1 MIKRILI
8 FTPSPA
14 LVTLISNKEVRVM
27 KVTMLKRLTSAGLA
41 CIMALSFASCGLF
54 GADKK
59 AVTESAENFAAALV
73 KMDARKIG
81 KLTDEKKKSSTLEE
95 LDAFL
100 DKNSYSKDQYD
111 FVEAVMDTV
120 TYEVAADTVKV
131 DGDKASAT
139 VVFTMVDYEDAL
151 KKGDFDDIDEVI
163 DAVKD
168 CEDQTEVEVELEF
181 KKDGDSWLMSNLKKN
196 KDIAELYE
204 CFTYDLGLKAPI
216 FDMVEDVDY
225 YYYTYPGSYYVALDV
240 EFYVADV
247 SEYDGRMTADVYYE
261 GDLIASDITASVYS
275 SWMWVEY
282 DEPDYSNLDDGD
294 YEIVLKCDGDEWIS
308 KTMTVTN
315 YNDGGSSPSSGY
327 YDSSFESIVY
337 YGYGPEEIE
346 LWSFT
351 SEVPSMIDYYMNLNP
366 DFASEYTVKCCVLST
381 SNGYTDLLDNGLEYG
396 GSDGPDIYVVEGAD
410 VMEYSQGNM
419 CNYAM
424 SYEDLGIDIDS
435 EIAAADIAQYT
446 VDIGTNPNGE
456 VVALGYQAT
465 GGAMIYRRSIAQ
477 DVFGTDDPDEI
488 SAIFGGGTGSWDAF
502 WDAADVLKD
511 NGVAVVSGTGDIW
524 QVIYGS
530 TDSWIK
536 DGSLDTS
543 SDRYEFFDMAYDLYD
558 GGYTN
563 NTGSWTEEWY
573 DDMNGTGERPVFAF
587 FGPAW
592 LMNYVMA
599 PNCYDTYGDWAVCT
613 PPVGFMWGGSWVF
626 ASANTDQ
633 ADGVRDLIYWI
644 TLDTSTEGLQ
654 YLWANGWIYDNGTSD
669 TVASGTVMNA
679 IYVESDFLG
688 GQDMMGVYD
697 ECNKIATGDCLSAY
711 DSTINSCF
719 TSAVDSY
726 INPDYYIN
734 NYGDLDAAIDM
745 FENDVY
751 TYTGF

>member
-1 MIKRILI
+1 
-8 FTPSPA
+8 
-14 LVTLISNKEVRVM
+14 M

-41 CIMALSFASCGLF
+41 GIMALSFASCGLF

-59 AVTESAENFAAALV
+59 AVTEAAENFAAALV

-81 KLTDEKKKSSTLEE
+81 KLTDEKKKSDTLAE
-95 LDAFL
+95 LDSFL

-151 KKGDFDDIDEVI
+151 KKGDFDDIDDVI

-225 YYYTYPGSYYVALDV
+225 YCYTYSGSYYIDLDV
-240 EFYVADV
+240 EFYGVDV
-247 SEYDGRMTADVYYE
+247 SEYDGRMTADVYCD
-261 GDLIASDITASVYS
+261 GLLVASDLYVNVYS
-275 SWMWVEY
+275 SWFWTEYTNYDYLDIEAGEY
-282 DEPDYSNLDDGD
+282 D
-294 YEIVLKCDGDEWIS
+294 IVLKCDGDEWL
-308 KTMTVTN
+308 TATEVVTN
-315 YNDGGSSPSSGY
+315 YDSTGYDSGSGT

-351 SEVPSMIDYYMNLNP
+351 NEVPEMVNYYMNLNP

-381 SNGYTDLLDNGLEYG
+381 SNGYTDLLDNGLENG

-410 VMEYSQGNM
+410 VMKYSQGSM

-424 SYEDLGIDIDS
+424 SYEDLGIDVDS

-446 VDIGTNPNGE
+446 VDVGTNPNGA

-465 GGAMIYRRSIAQ
+465 GGAMIYRRSIAI

-488 SAIFGGGTGSWDAF
+488 AEIFGGGSGNWDAF
-502 WDAADVLKD
+502 WDAADTLKD
-511 NGVAVVSGTGDIW
+511 NGVSVVSSTNDIW

-536 DGSLDTS
+536 DGALNTS

-563 NTGSWTEEWY
+563 NSGSWTEQWY
-573 DDMNGTGERPVFAF
+573 ADMNGTGDKPVFAF

-592 LMNYVMA
+592 LINYVMA
-599 PNCYDTYGDWAVCT
+599 LNCYDTYGDWAVCI
-613 PPVGFMWGGSWVF
+613 PPVGFSWGGSWLF
-626 ASANTDQ
+626 ANQNTDQ

-654 YLWANGWIYDNGTSD
+654 YLWANGWLYDNGTSD
-669 TVASGTVMNA
+669 TVASGTVMNS
-679 IYVESDFLG
+679 ISIESDFLD
-688 GQDMMGVYD
+688 GQNMMDVYD
-697 ECNKIATGDCLSAY
+697 ECNKLATGDYLSEY
-711 DSTINSCF
+711 DSVINSEF
-719 TSAVDSY
+719 TTAVDSY
-726 INPDYYIN
+726 ANPYYYID

-745 FENDVY
+745 FEENVEYYID
-751 TYTGF
+751 F

>member
-1 MIKRILI
+1 
-8 FTPSPA
+8 
-14 LVTLISNKEVRVM
+14 M

-41 CIMALSFASCGLF
+41 GIMALSFASCGLF

-59 AVTESAENFAAALV
+59 AVTEAAENFAAALV

-81 KLTDEKKKSSTLEE
+81 KLTDEKKKSDTLAE
-95 LDAFL
+95 LDSFL
-100 DKNSYSKDQYD
+100 DKNSYSKDQYE
-111 FVEAVMDTV
+111 FVESVMDTV

-151 KKGDFDDIDEVI
+151 KKGDFDDIDDVI

-225 YYYTYPGSYYVALDV
+225 YCYTYSGSYYIDLDV
-240 EFYVADV
+240 EFYGVDV
-247 SEYDGRMTADVYYE
+247 SEYDGRMTADVYCD
-261 GDLIASDITASVYS
+261 GLLVASDLYVNVYS
-275 SWMWVEY
+275 SWFWVEY
-282 DEPDYSNLDDGD
+282 TNYDYLDIEAGEYD
-294 YEIVLKCDGDEWIS
+294 IVLKCDGDEWL
-308 KTMTVTN
+308 TATEVVTN
-315 YNDGGSSPSSGY
+315 YDSTGYDSGSGT

-351 SEVPSMIDYYMNLNP
+351 NEVPEMVNYYMNLNP

-381 SNGYTDLLDNGLEYG
+381 SNGYTDLLDNGLENG

-410 VMEYSQGNM
+410 VMKYSQGSM

-424 SYEDLGIDIDS
+424 SYEDLGIDVDS

-446 VDIGTNPNGE
+446 VDVGTNPNGA

-465 GGAMIYRRSIAQ
+465 GGAMIYRRSIAI

-488 SAIFGGGTGSWDAF
+488 AEIFGGGSGNWDAF
-502 WDAADVLKD
+502 WDAADTLKD
-511 NGVAVVSGTGDIW
+511 NGVSVVSSTNDIW

-536 DGSLDTS
+536 DGALNTS

-563 NTGSWTEEWY
+563 NSGAWTEQWY
-573 DDMNGTGERPVFAF
+573 ADMNGTGDKPVFAF

-592 LMNYVMA
+592 LINYVMA
-599 PNCYDTYGDWAVCT
+599 LNCYDTYGDWAVCI
-613 PPVGFMWGGSWVF
+613 PPVGFSWGGSWLF
-626 ASANTDQ
+626 ANQNTDQ

-654 YLWANGWIYDNGTSD
+654 YLWANGWLYDNGTSD
-669 TVASGTVMNA
+669 TVASGTVMNS
-679 IYVESDFLG
+679 ISIESDFLD
-688 GQDMMGVYD
+688 GQNMMDVYD
-697 ECNKIATGDCLSAY
+697 ECNKLATGDYLSEY
-711 DSTINSCF
+711 DSVINSEF
-719 TSAVDSY
+719 TTAVDSY
-726 INPDYYIN
+726 ANPYYYID

-745 FENDVY
+745 FEENVELY
-751 TYTGF
+751 VGF

>member
-1 MIKRILI
+1 
-8 FTPSPA
+8 
-14 LVTLISNKEVRVM
+14 M

-41 CIMALSFASCGLF
+41 GIMALSFASCGLF

-59 AVTESAENFAAALV
+59 AVTEAAENFAAALV

-81 KLTDEKKKSSTLEE
+81 KLTDEKKKSDTLAE
-95 LDAFL
+95 LDSFL

-151 KKGDFDDIDEVI
+151 KKGDFDDIDDVI

-225 YYYTYPGSYYVALDV
+225 YCYTYSGSYYIDLDV
-240 EFYVADV
+240 EFYGVDV
-247 SEYDGRMTADVYYE
+247 SEYDGRMTADVYCD
-261 GDLIASDITASVYS
+261 GLLVASDLYVNVYS
-275 SWMWVEY
+275 SWFWVEY
-282 DEPDYSNLDDGD
+282 TNYDYLDIEAGEYD
-294 YEIVLKCDGDEWIS
+294 IVLKCDGDEWL
-308 KTMTVTN
+308 TATEVVTN
-315 YNDGGSSPSSGY
+315 YDSTGYDSGSGT

-351 SEVPSMIDYYMNLNP
+351 NEVPEMVNYYMNLNP

-381 SNGYTDLLDNGLEYG
+381 SNGYTDLLDNGLENG

-410 VMEYSQGNM
+410 VMKYSQGSM

-424 SYEDLGIDIDS
+424 SYEDLGIDVDS

-446 VDIGTNPNGE
+446 VDVGTNPNGA

-465 GGAMIYRRSIAQ
+465 GGAMIYRRSIAI

-488 SAIFGGGTGSWDAF
+488 AEIFGGGSGNWDAF
-502 WDAADVLKD
+502 WDAADTLKD
-511 NGVAVVSGTGDIW
+511 NGVSVVSSTNDIW

-536 DGSLDTS
+536 DGALNTS

-563 NTGSWTEEWY
+563 NSGSWTEQWY
-573 DDMNGTGERPVFAF
+573 ADMNGTGDKPVFAF

-592 LMNYVMA
+592 LINYVMA
-599 PNCYDTYGDWAVCT
+599 LNCYDTYGDWAVCI
-613 PPVGFMWGGSWVF
+613 PPVGFSWGGSWLF
-626 ASANTDQ
+626 ANQNTDQ

-745 FENDVY
+745 FEDDVY

>member
-1 MIKRILI
+1 
-8 FTPSPA
+8 
-14 LVTLISNKEVRVM
+14 M

-41 CIMALSFASCGLF
+41 GIMALSFASCGLF

-59 AVTESAENFAAALV
+59 AVTEAAENFAAALV

-81 KLTDEKKKSSTLEE
+81 KLTDEKKKSDTLAE
-95 LDAFL
+95 LDSFL
-100 DKNSYSKDQYD
+100 DKNSYSKDQYE
-111 FVEAVMDTV
+111 FVESVMDTV

-151 KKGDFDDIDEVI
+151 KKGDFDDIDDVI

-225 YYYTYPGSYYVALDV
+225 YCYTYSGSYYIDLDV
-240 EFYVADV
+240 EFYGVDV
-247 SEYDGRMTADVYYE
+247 SEYDGRMTADVYCD
-261 GDLIASDITASVYS
+261 GLLVASDLYVNVYS
-275 SWMWVEY
+275 SWFWVEY
-282 DEPDYSNLDDGD
+282 TNYDYLDIEAGEYD
-294 YEIVLKCDGDEWIS
+294 IVLKCDGDEWL
-308 KTMTVTN
+308 TATEVVTN
-315 YNDGGSSPSSGY
+315 YDSTGYDSGSGT

-351 SEVPSMIDYYMNLNP
+351 NEVPEMVNYYMNLNP

-381 SNGYTDLLDNGLEYG
+381 SNGYTDLLDNGLENG

-410 VMEYSQGNM
+410 VMKYSQGSM

-424 SYEDLGIDIDS
+424 SYEDLGIDVDS

-446 VDIGTNPNGE
+446 VDVGTNPNGA

-488 SAIFGGGTGSWDAF
+488 AEIFGGGSGNWDAF
-502 WDAADVLKD
+502 WDAADTLKD
-511 NGVAVVSGTGDIW
+511 NGVSVVSSTNDIW

-536 DGSLDTS
+536 DGALNTS

-563 NTGSWTEEWY
+563 NSGAWTEQWY
-573 DDMNGTGERPVFAF
+573 ADMNGTGDKPVFAF

-592 LMNYVMA
+592 LINYVMA
-599 PNCYDTYGDWAVCT
+599 LNCYDTYGDWAVCI
-613 PPVGFMWGGSWVF
+613 PPVGFSWGGSWLF
-626 ASANTDQ
+626 ANQNTDQ

-654 YLWANGWIYDNGTSD
+654 YLWANGWLYDNGTSD
-669 TVASGTVMNA
+669 TVASGTVMNS
-679 IYVESDFLG
+679 ISIESDFLD
-688 GQDMMGVYD
+688 GQNMMDVYD
-697 ECNKIATGDCLSAY
+697 ECNKLATGDYLSEY
-711 DSTINSCF
+711 DSVINSEF
-719 TSAVDSY
+719 TTAVDSY
-726 INPDYYIN
+726 ANPYYYID

-745 FENDVY
+745 FEENVEY
-751 TYTGF
+751 YVGF

>member
-1 MIKRILI
+1 MI

-59 AVTESAENFAAALV
+59 AVTEAAENFAAALV

-120 TYEVAADTVKV
+120 TYEVAADTVNV

-151 KKGDFDDIDEVI
+151 KKGDFDDIDDVI

-240 EFYVADV
+240 EFYVEDV

-282 DEPDYSNLDDGD
+282 DEPDYYNLDDGD

-315 YNDGGSSPSSGY
+315 YNDGGSNPSSGY

-573 DDMNGTGERPVFAF
+573 DDMNGTGDRPVFAF

-626 ASANTDQ
+626 ASANSDQ

-745 FENDVY
+745 FEGDVY

>member
-1 MIKRILI
+1 
-8 FTPSPA
+8 
-14 LVTLISNKEVRVM
+14 M

-41 CIMALSFASCGLF
+41 GIMALSFASCGLF

-59 AVTESAENFAAALV
+59 AVTEAAENFAAALV

-81 KLTDEKKKSSTLEE
+81 KLTDEKKKSDTLAE
-95 LDAFL
+95 LDSFL
-100 DKNSYSKDQYD
+100 DKNRYSKDQYD

-151 KKGDFDDIDEVI
+151 KKGDFDDIDDVI

-225 YYYTYPGSYYVALDV
+225 YCYTYSGSYYIDLDV
-240 EFYVADV
+240 EFYGVDV
-247 SEYDGRMTADVYYE
+247 SEYDGRMTADVYCD
-261 GDLIASDITASVYS
+261 GLLVASDLYVNVYS
-275 SWMWVEY
+275 SWFWVEY
-282 DEPDYSNLDDGD
+282 TNYDYLDIEAGEYD
-294 YEIVLKCDGDEWIS
+294 IVLKCDGDEWL
-308 KTMTVTN
+308 TATEVVTN
-315 YNDGGSSPSSGY
+315 YDSTGYDSGSGT

-351 SEVPSMIDYYMNLNP
+351 NEVPEMVNYYMNLNP

-381 SNGYTDLLDNGLEYG
+381 SNGYTDLLDNGLENG

-410 VMEYSQGNM
+410 VMKYSQGSM

-424 SYEDLGIDIDS
+424 SYEDLGIDVDS

-446 VDIGTNPNGE
+446 VDVGTNPNGA

-465 GGAMIYRRSIAQ
+465 GGAMIYRRSIAI

-488 SAIFGGGTGSWDAF
+488 AEIFGGGSGNWDAF
-502 WDAADVLKD
+502 WDAADTLKD
-511 NGVAVVSGTGDIW
+511 NGVSVVSSTNDIW

-536 DGSLDTS
+536 DGALNTS

-563 NTGSWTEEWY
+563 NSGSWTEQWY
-573 DDMNGTGERPVFAF
+573 ADMNGTGDKPVFAF

-592 LMNYVMA
+592 LINYVMA
-599 PNCYDTYGDWAVCT
+599 LSCYDTYGDWAVCI
-613 PPVGFMWGGSWVF
+613 PPVGFSWGGSWLF
-626 ASANTDQ
+626 ANQNTDQ

-654 YLWANGWIYDNGTSD
+654 YLWANGWLYDNGTSD
-669 TVASGTVMNA
+669 TVASGTVMNS
-679 IYVESDFLG
+679 ISIESDFLD
-688 GQDMMGVYD
+688 GQNMMDVYD
-697 ECNKIATGDCLSAY
+697 ECNKLATGDYLSEY
-711 DSTINSCF
+711 DSVINSEF
-719 TSAVDSY
+719 TTAVDSY
-726 INPDYYIN
+726 ANPYYYID

-745 FENDVY
+745 FEENVEYYID
-751 TYTGF
+751 F

>member
-1 MIKRILI
+1 
-8 FTPSPA
+8 
-14 LVTLISNKEVRVM
+14 M

-41 CIMALSFASCGLF
+41 GIMALSFASCGLF

-59 AVTESAENFAAALV
+59 AVTEAAENFAAALV

-81 KLTDEKKKSSTLEE
+81 KLTDEKKKSDTLAE
-95 LDAFL
+95 LDSFL

-151 KKGDFDDIDEVI
+151 KKGDFDDIDDVI

-225 YYYTYPGSYYVALDV
+225 YCYTYSGSYYIDLDV
-240 EFYVADV
+240 EFYGVDV
-247 SEYDGRMTADVYYE
+247 SEYDGRMTADVYCD
-261 GDLIASDITASVYS
+261 GLLVASDLYVNVYS
-275 SWMWVEY
+275 SWFWVEY
-282 DEPDYSNLDDGD
+282 TNYDYLDIEAGEYD
-294 YEIVLKCDGDEWIS
+294 IVLKCDGDEWL
-308 KTMTVTN
+308 TATEVVTN
-315 YNDGGSSPSSGY
+315 YDSTGYDSGSGT

-351 SEVPSMIDYYMNLNP
+351 NEVPEMVNYYMNLNP

-381 SNGYTDLLDNGLEYG
+381 SNGYTDLLDNGLENG

-410 VMEYSQGNM
+410 VMKYSQGSM

-424 SYEDLGIDIDS
+424 SYEDLGIDVDS

-446 VDIGTNPNGE
+446 VDVGTNPNGA

-465 GGAMIYRRSIAQ
+465 GGAMIYRRSIAI

-488 SAIFGGGTGSWDAF
+488 AEIFGGGSGNWDAF
-502 WDAADVLKD
+502 WDAADTLKD
-511 NGVAVVSGTGDIW
+511 NGVSVVSSTNDIW

-536 DGSLDTS
+536 DGALNTS

-563 NTGSWTEEWY
+563 NSGSWTEQWY
-573 DDMNGTGERPVFAF
+573 ADMNGTGDKPVFAF

-592 LMNYVMA
+592 LINYVMA
-599 PNCYDTYGDWAVCT
+599 LNCYDTYGDWAVCI
-613 PPVGFMWGGSWVF
+613 PPVGFSWGGSWLF
-626 ASANTDQ
+626 ANQNTDQ

-654 YLWANGWIYDNGTSD
+654 YLWANGWLYDNGTSD
-669 TVASGTVMNA
+669 TVASGTVMNS
-679 IYVESDFLG
+679 ISIESDFLD
-688 GQDMMGVYD
+688 GQNMMDVYD
-697 ECNKIATGDCLSAY
+697 ECNKLATGDYLSEY
-711 DSTINSCF
+711 DSVINSEF
-719 TSAVDSY
+719 TTAVDSY
-726 INPDYYIN
+726 ANPYYYID

-745 FENDVY
+745 FEENVEYYID
-751 TYTGF
+751 F

>member
-1 MIKRILI
+1 
-8 FTPSPA
+8 
-14 LVTLISNKEVRVM
+14 M

-41 CIMALSFASCGLF
+41 GIMALSFASCGLF

-59 AVTESAENFAAALV
+59 AVTEAAENFAAALV

-81 KLTDEKKKSSTLEE
+81 KLTDEKKKSDTLAE
-95 LDAFL
+95 LDSFL

-151 KKGDFDDIDEVI
+151 KKGDFDDIDDVI

-225 YYYTYPGSYYVALDV
+225 YCYTYSGSYYIDLDV
-240 EFYVADV
+240 EFYGVDV
-247 SEYDGRMTADVYYE
+247 SEYDGRMTADVYCD
-261 GDLIASDITASVYS
+261 GLLVASDLYVNVYS
-275 SWMWVEY
+275 SWFWVEY
-282 DEPDYSNLDDGD
+282 TNYDYLDIEAGEYD
-294 YEIVLKCDGDEWIS
+294 IVLKCDGDEWL
-308 KTMTVTN
+308 TATEVVTN
-315 YNDGGSSPSSGY
+315 YDSTGYDSGSGT

-351 SEVPSMIDYYMNLNP
+351 NEVPEMVNYYMNLNP

-381 SNGYTDLLDNGLEYG
+381 SNGYTDLLDNGLENG

-410 VMEYSQGNM
+410 VMKYSQGSM

-424 SYEDLGIDIDS
+424 SYEDLGIDVDS

-446 VDIGTNPNGE
+446 VDVGTNPNGA

-465 GGAMIYRRSIAQ
+465 GGAI
-477 DVFGTDDPDEI
+477 
-488 SAIFGGGTGSWDAF
+488 
-502 WDAADVLKD
+502 
-511 NGVAVVSGTGDIW
+511 DIW

-536 DGSLDTS
+536 DGALNTS

-563 NTGSWTEEWY
+563 NSGSWTEQWY
-573 DDMNGTGERPVFAF
+573 ADMNGTGDKPVFAF

-592 LMNYVMA
+592 LINYVMA
-599 PNCYDTYGDWAVCT
+599 LNCYDTYGDWAVCI
-613 PPVGFMWGGSWVF
+613 PPVGFSWGGSWLF
-626 ASANTDQ
+626 ANQNTDQ

-654 YLWANGWIYDNGTSD
+654 YLWANGWLYDNGTSD
-669 TVASGTVMNA
+669 TVASGTVMNS
-679 IYVESDFLG
+679 ISIESDFLD
-688 GQDMMGVYD
+688 GQNMMDVYD
-697 ECNKIATGDCLSAY
+697 ECNKLATGDYLSEY
-711 DSTINSCF
+711 DSVINSEF
-719 TSAVDSY
+719 TTAVDSY
-726 INPDYYIN
+726 ANPYYYID

-745 FENDVY
+745 FEENVEYYID
-751 TYTGF
+751 F

>member
-1 MIKRILI
+1 
-8 FTPSPA
+8 
-14 LVTLISNKEVRVM
+14 M

-41 CIMALSFASCGLF
+41 GIMALSFASCGLF

-59 AVTESAENFAAALV
+59 AVTEAAENFAAALV

-81 KLTDEKKKSSTLEE
+81 KLTDEKKKSDTLAE
-95 LDAFL
+95 LDSFL
-100 DKNSYSKDQYD
+100 DKNSYSKDQYE
-111 FVEAVMDTV
+111 FVESVMDTV

-151 KKGDFDDIDEVI
+151 KKGDFDDIDDVI

-225 YYYTYPGSYYVALDV
+225 YCYTYSGSYYIDLDV
-240 EFYVADV
+240 EFYGVDV
-247 SEYDGRMTADVYYE
+247 SEYDGRMTADVYCD
-261 GDLIASDITASVYS
+261 GLLVASDLYVNVYS
-275 SWMWVEY
+275 SWFWVEY
-282 DEPDYSNLDDGD
+282 TNYDYLDIEAGEYD
-294 YEIVLKCDGDEWIS
+294 IVLKCDGDEWL
-308 KTMTVTN
+308 TATEVVTN
-315 YNDGGSSPSSGY
+315 YDSTGYDSGSGT

-351 SEVPSMIDYYMNLNP
+351 NEVPEMVNYYMNLNP

-381 SNGYTDLLDNGLEYG
+381 SNGYTDLLDNGLENG

-410 VMEYSQGNM
+410 VMKYSQGSM

-424 SYEDLGIDIDS
+424 SYEDLGIDVDS

-446 VDIGTNPNGE
+446 VDVGTNPNGA

-465 GGAMIYRRSIAQ
+465 GGAMIYRRSIAI

-488 SAIFGGGTGSWDAF
+488 AEIFGGGSGNWDAF
-502 WDAADVLKD
+502 WDAADTLKD
-511 NGVAVVSGTGDIW
+511 NGVSVVSSTNDIW

-536 DGSLDTS
+536 DGALNTS

-563 NTGSWTEEWY
+563 NSGSWTEQWY
-573 DDMNGTGERPVFAF
+573 ADMNGTGDKPVFAF

-592 LMNYVMA
+592 LINYVMA
-599 PNCYDTYGDWAVCT
+599 LNCYDTYGDWAVCI
-613 PPVGFMWGGSWVF
+613 PPVGFSWGGSWLF
-626 ASANTDQ
+626 ANQNTDQ

-654 YLWANGWIYDNGTSD
+654 YLWANGWLYDNGTSD
-669 TVASGTVMNA
+669 TVASGTVMNS
-679 IYVESDFLG
+679 ISIESDFLD
-688 GQDMMGVYD
+688 GQNMMDVYD
-697 ECNKIATGDCLSAY
+697 ECNKLATGDYLSEY
-711 DSTINSCF
+711 DSVINSEF
-719 TSAVDSY
+719 TTAVDSY
-726 INPDYYIN
+726 ANPYYYID

-745 FENDVY
+745 FEENVEYYID
-751 TYTGF
+751 F

>member
-1 MIKRILI
+1 
-8 FTPSPA
+8 
-14 LVTLISNKEVRVM
+14 M

-41 CIMALSFASCGLF
+41 GIMALSFASCGLF

-59 AVTESAENFAAALV
+59 AVTEAAENFAAALV

-81 KLTDEKKKSSTLEE
+81 KLTDEKKKSDTLAE
-95 LDAFL
+95 LDSFL

-151 KKGDFDDIDEVI
+151 KKGDFDDIDDVI

-225 YYYTYPGSYYVALDV
+225 YCYTYSGSYYIDLDV
-240 EFYVADV
+240 EFYGVDV
-247 SEYDGRMTADVYYE
+247 SEYDGRMTADVYCD
-261 GDLIASDITASVYS
+261 GLLVASDLYVNVYS
-275 SWMWVEY
+275 SWFWVEY
-282 DEPDYSNLDDGD
+282 TNYDYLDIEAGEYD
-294 YEIVLKCDGDEWIS
+294 IVLKCDGDEWL
-308 KTMTVTN
+308 TATEVVTN
-315 YNDGGSSPSSGY
+315 YDSTGYDSGSGT

-351 SEVPSMIDYYMNLNP
+351 NEVPEMVNYYMNLNP

-381 SNGYTDLLDNGLEYG
+381 SNGYTDLLDNGLENG
-396 GSDGPDIYVVEGAD
+396 GSDGPDIYVFEGAD
-410 VMEYSQGNM
+410 VMKYSQGSM

-424 SYEDLGIDIDS
+424 SYEDLGIDVDS

-446 VDIGTNPNGE
+446 VDVGTNPNGA

-465 GGAMIYRRSIAQ
+465 GGAMIYRRSIAI

-488 SAIFGGGTGSWDAF
+488 AEIFGGGSGNWDAF
-502 WDAADVLKD
+502 WDAADTLKD
-511 NGVAVVSGTGDIW
+511 NGVSVVSSTNDIW

-536 DGSLDTS
+536 DGALNTS

-563 NTGSWTEEWY
+563 NSGSWTEQWY
-573 DDMNGTGERPVFAF
+573 ADMNGTGDKPVFAF

-592 LMNYVMA
+592 LINYVMA
-599 PNCYDTYGDWAVCT
+599 LNCYDTYGDWAVCI
-613 PPVGFMWGGSWVF
+613 PPVGFSWGGSWLF
-626 ASANTDQ
+626 ANQNTDQ

-654 YLWANGWIYDNGTSD
+654 YLWANGWLYDNGTSD
-669 TVASGTVMNA
+669 TVASGTVMNS
-679 IYVESDFLG
+679 ISIESDFLD
-688 GQDMMGVYD
+688 GQNMMDVYD
-697 ECNKIATGDCLSAY
+697 ECNKLATGDYLSEY
-711 DSTINSCF
+711 DSVINSEF
-719 TSAVDSY
+719 TTAVDSY
-726 INPDYYIN
+726 ANPYYYID

-745 FENDVY
+745 FEENVEYYID
-751 TYTGF
+751 F

>member
-1 MIKRILI
+1 
-8 FTPSPA
+8 
-14 LVTLISNKEVRVM
+14 M

-41 CIMALSFASCGLF
+41 GIMALSFASCGLF

-59 AVTESAENFAAALV
+59 AVTEAAENFAAALV

-81 KLTDEKKKSSTLEE
+81 KLTDEKKKSDTLAE
-95 LDAFL
+95 LDSFL
-100 DKNSYSKDQYD
+100 DKNSYSKDQYE
-111 FVEAVMDTV
+111 FVESVMDTV

-151 KKGDFDDIDEVI
+151 KKGDFDDIDDVI

-225 YYYTYPGSYYVALDV
+225 YCYTYSGSYYIDLDV
-240 EFYVADV
+240 EFYGVDV
-247 SEYDGRMTADVYYE
+247 SEYDGRMTADVYCD
-261 GDLIASDITASVYS
+261 GLLVASDLYVNVYS
-275 SWMWVEY
+275 SWFWTEYTNYDYLDIEAGEY
-282 DEPDYSNLDDGD
+282 D
-294 YEIVLKCDGDEWIS
+294 IVLKCDGDEWL
-308 KTMTVTN
+308 TATEVVTN
-315 YNDGGSSPSSGY
+315 YDSTGYDSGSGT

-351 SEVPSMIDYYMNLNP
+351 NEVPEMVNYYMNLNP

-381 SNGYTDLLDNGLEYG
+381 SNGYTDLLDNGLENG

-410 VMEYSQGNM
+410 VMAYSQGSM

-424 SYEDLGIDIDS
+424 SYEDLGIDVDS

-446 VDIGTNPNGE
+446 VDVGTNPNGE

-488 SAIFGGGTGSWDAF
+488 AEIFGGGSGNWDAF
-502 WDAADVLKD
+502 WDAADTLKD
-511 NGVAVVSGTGDIW
+511 NGVSVVSSTNDIW

-536 DGSLDTS
+536 DGALNTS

-563 NTGSWTEEWY
+563 NSGSWTEQWY
-573 DDMNGTGERPVFAF
+573 ADMNGTGDKPVFAF

-592 LMNYVMA
+592 LINYVMA
-599 PNCYDTYGDWAVCT
+599 LNCYDTYGDWAVCI
-613 PPVGFMWGGSWVF
+613 PPVGFSWGGSWLF
-626 ASANTDQ
+626 ANQNTDQ

-654 YLWANGWIYDNGTSD
+654 YLWANGWLYDNGTSD
-669 TVASGTVMNA
+669 TVASGTVMNS
-679 IYVESDFLG
+679 ISIESDFLD

-697 ECNKIATGDCLSAY
+697 ECNKLATGDCLSEY
-711 DSTINSCF
+711 DSVINSEF
-719 TSAVDSY
+719 TTAVDSY
-726 INPDYYIN
+726 ANPYYYID

-745 FENDVY
+745 FEENVEYYID
-751 TYTGF
+751 F

>member
-1 MIKRILI
+1 MAGRTGDYLPDLGKW
-8 FTPSPA
+8 
-14 LVTLISNKEVRVM
+14 SNVIYMPCTKE
-27 KVTMLKRLTSAGLA
+27 T
-41 CIMALSFASCGLF
+41 
-54 GADKK
+54 
-59 AVTESAENFAAALV
+59 NFAPELPKETPDIIYLCFPNNPTGAT
-73 KMDARKIG
+73 I
-81 KLTDEKKKSSTLEE
+81 TKSE
-95 LDAFL
+95 L
-100 DKNSYSKDQYD
+100 QRW
-111 FVEAVMDTV
+111 
-120 TYEVAADTVKV
+120 
-131 DGDKASAT
+131 
-139 VVFTMVDYEDAL
+139 VDYANKVGAVIIYDAAYEAYISEDDVAHT
-151 KKGDFDDIDEVI
+151 I
-163 DAVKD
+163 
-168 CEDQTEVEVELEF
+168 
-181 KKDGDSWLMSNLKKN
+181 
-196 KDIAELYE
+196 YE
-204 CFTYDLGLKAPI
+204 CEGARTCAIELRSFSKNAGFTGTRLGFTVIPK
-216 FDMVEDVDY
+216 D
-225 YYYTYPGSYYVALDV
+225 
-240 EFYVADV
+240 
-247 SEYDGRMTADVYYE
+247 
-261 GDLIASDITASVYS
+261 
-275 SWMWVEY
+275 
-282 DEPDYSNLDDGD
+282 
-294 YEIVLKCDGDEWIS
+294 LKCGDVMLHSLWARRHGTKFNGAPYIIQRAGAAIY
-308 KTMTVTN
+308 T
-315 YNDGGSSPSSGY
+315 
-327 YDSSFESIVY
+327 
-337 YGYGPEEIE
+337 EEGQKQ
-346 LWSFT
+346 T
-351 SEVPSMIDYYMNLNP
+351 KSMIDYYMNLNP

-654 YLWANGWIYDNGTSD
+654 YL
-669 TVASGTVMNA
+669 
-679 IYVESDFLG
+679 
-688 GQDMMGVYD
+688 
-697 ECNKIATGDCLSAY
+697 
-711 DSTINSCF
+711 
-719 TSAVDSY
+719 
-726 INPDYYIN
+726 
-734 NYGDLDAAIDM
+734 
-745 FENDVY
+745 
-751 TYTGF
+751 

>member
-1 MIKRILI
+1 
-8 FTPSPA
+8 
-14 LVTLISNKEVRVM
+14 M

-41 CIMALSFASCGLF
+41 GIMALSFASCGLF

-59 AVTESAENFAAALV
+59 AVTEAAENFAAALV

-81 KLTDEKKKSSTLEE
+81 KLTDEKKKSDTLAE
-95 LDAFL
+95 LDSFL
-100 DKNSYSKDQYD
+100 DKNSYSKDQYE
-111 FVEAVMDTV
+111 FVESVMDTV

-151 KKGDFDDIDEVI
+151 KKGDFDDIDDVI

-225 YYYTYPGSYYVALDV
+225 YCYTYSGSYYIDLDV
-240 EFYVADV
+240 EFYGVDV
-247 SEYDGRMTADVYYE
+247 SEYDGRMTADVYCD
-261 GDLIASDITASVYS
+261 GLLVASDLYVNVYS
-275 SWMWVEY
+275 SWFWVEY
-282 DEPDYSNLDDGD
+282 TNYDYLDIEAGEYD
-294 YEIVLKCDGDEWIS
+294 IVLKCDGDEWL
-308 KTMTVTN
+308 TATEVVTN
-315 YNDGGSSPSSGY
+315 YDSTGYDSGSGT

-351 SEVPSMIDYYMNLNP
+351 NEVPEMVNYYMNLNP

-381 SNGYTDLLDNGLEYG
+381 SNGYTDLLDNGLVNG

-410 VMEYSQGNM
+410 VMKYSQGSM

-424 SYEDLGIDIDS
+424 SYEDLGIDVDS

-446 VDIGTNPNGE
+446 VDVGTNPNGA

-465 GGAMIYRRSIAQ
+465 GGAMIYRRSIAI

-488 SAIFGGGTGSWDAF
+488 AEIFGGGSGNWDAF
-502 WDAADVLKD
+502 WDAADTLKD
-511 NGVAVVSGTGDIW
+511 NGVSVVSSTNDIW

-536 DGSLDTS
+536 DGALNTS

-563 NTGSWTEEWY
+563 NSGSWTEQWY
-573 DDMNGTGERPVFAF
+573 ADMNGTGDKPVFAF

-592 LMNYVMA
+592 LINYVMA
-599 PNCYDTYGDWAVCT
+599 LNCYDTYGDWAVCI
-613 PPVGFMWGGSWVF
+613 PPVGFSWGGSWLF
-626 ASANTDQ
+626 ANQNTDQ

-654 YLWANGWIYDNGTSD
+654 YLWANGWLYDNGTSD
-669 TVASGTVMNA
+669 TVASGTVMNS
-679 IYVESDFLG
+679 ISIESDFLD
-688 GQDMMGVYD
+688 GQNMMDVYD
-697 ECNKIATGDCLSAY
+697 ECNKLATGDYLSEY
-711 DSTINSCF
+711 DSVINSEF
-719 TSAVDSY
+719 TTAVDSY
-726 INPDYYIN
+726 ANPYYYID

-745 FENDVY
+745 FEENVEY
-751 TYTGF
+751 YVGF

>member
-1 MIKRILI
+1 
-8 FTPSPA
+8 
-14 LVTLISNKEVRVM
+14 M

-41 CIMALSFASCGLF
+41 GIMALSFASCGLF

-59 AVTESAENFAAALV
+59 AVTEAAENFAAALV

-81 KLTDEKKKSSTLEE
+81 KLTDEKKKSDTLAE
-95 LDAFL
+95 LDSFL
-100 DKNSYSKDQYD
+100 DKNSYSKDQYE
-111 FVEAVMDTV
+111 FVESVMDTV

-151 KKGDFDDIDEVI
+151 KKGDFDDIDDVI

-225 YYYTYPGSYYVALDV
+225 YCYTYSGSYYIDLDV
-240 EFYVADV
+240 EFYGVDV
-247 SEYDGRMTADVYYE
+247 SEYDGRMTADVYCD
-261 GDLIASDITASVYS
+261 GLLVASDLYVNVYS
-275 SWMWVEY
+275 SWFWVEY
-282 DEPDYSNLDDGD
+282 TNYDYLDIEAGEYD
-294 YEIVLKCDGDEWIS
+294 IVLKCDGDEWL
-308 KTMTVTN
+308 TATEVVTN
-315 YNDGGSSPSSGY
+315 YDSTGYDSGSGT

-351 SEVPSMIDYYMNLNP
+351 NEVPEMVNYYMNLNP

-381 SNGYTDLLDNGLEYG
+381 SNGYTDLLDNGLENG

-410 VMEYSQGNM
+410 VMKYSQGSM

-424 SYEDLGIDIDS
+424 SYEDLGIDVDS

-446 VDIGTNPNGE
+446 VDVGTNPNGA

-465 GGAMIYRRSIAQ
+465 GGAMIYRRSIAI

-488 SAIFGGGTGSWDAF
+488 AEIFGGGSGNWDAF
-502 WDAADVLKD
+502 WDAADTLKD
-511 NGVAVVSGTGDIW
+511 NGVSVVSSTNDIW

-536 DGSLDTS
+536 DGALNTS

-563 NTGSWTEEWY
+563 NSGSWTEQWY
-573 DDMNGTGERPVFAF
+573 ADMNGTGDKPVFAF

-592 LMNYVMA
+592 LINYVMA
-599 PNCYDTYGDWAVCT
+599 LNCYDTYGDWAVCI
-613 PPVGFMWGGSWVF
+613 PPVGFSWGGSWLF
-626 ASANTDQ
+626 ANQNTDQ

-654 YLWANGWIYDNGTSD
+654 YLWANGWLYDNGTSD
-669 TVASGTVMNA
+669 TVASGTVMNS
-679 IYVESDFLG
+679 ISIESDFLD
-688 GQDMMGVYD
+688 GQNMMDVYD
-697 ECNKIATGDCLSAY
+697 ECNKLATGDYLSEY
-711 DSTINSCF
+711 DSVINSEF
-719 TSAVDSY
+719 TTAVDSY
-726 INPDYYIN
+726 ANPYYYID

-745 FENDVY
+745 FEENVEY
-751 TYTGF
+751 YVGF

>member
-1 MIKRILI
+1 
-8 FTPSPA
+8 
-14 LVTLISNKEVRVM
+14 M
-27 KVTMLKRLTSAGLA
+27 KVTLLKRITSAGLA
-41 CIMALSFASCGLF
+41 GIMALSFASCGLF

-59 AVTESAENFAAALV
+59 AVTEAAENFAAALV

-81 KLTDEKKKSSTLEE
+81 KLTDEKKKSDTLAE
-95 LDAFL
+95 LDSFL
-100 DKNSYSKDQYD
+100 DKNSYSKDQYE
-111 FVEAVMDTV
+111 FVESVMDTV

-151 KKGDFDDIDEVI
+151 KKGDFDDIDDVI
-163 DAVKD
+163 DVVKD

-225 YYYTYPGSYYVALDV
+225 YCYTYSGSYYIDLDV
-240 EFYVADV
+240 EFYGVDV
-247 SEYDGRMTADVYYE
+247 SEYDGRMTADVYCD
-261 GDLIASDITASVYS
+261 GLLVASDLYVNVYS
-275 SWMWVEY
+275 SWFWVEY
-282 DEPDYSNLDDGD
+282 TNYDYLDIEAGEYD
-294 YEIVLKCDGDEWIS
+294 IVLKCDGDEWL
-308 KTMTVTN
+308 TATEVVTN
-315 YNDGGSSPSSGY
+315 YDSTGYDSGSGT

-351 SEVPSMIDYYMNLNP
+351 NEVPEMVNYYMNLNP

-381 SNGYTDLLDNGLEYG
+381 SNGYTDLLDNGLENG

-410 VMEYSQGNM
+410 VMKYSQGSM

-424 SYEDLGIDIDS
+424 SYEDLGIDVDS

-446 VDIGTNPNGE
+446 VDVGTNPNGA

-465 GGAMIYRRSIAQ
+465 GGAMIYRRSIAI

-488 SAIFGGGTGSWDAF
+488 AEIFGGGSGNWDAF
-502 WDAADVLKD
+502 WDAADTLKD
-511 NGVAVVSGTGDIW
+511 NGVSVVSSTNDIW

-536 DGSLDTS
+536 DGALNTS

-563 NTGSWTEEWY
+563 NSGSWTEQWY
-573 DDMNGTGERPVFAF
+573 ADMNGTGDKPVFAF

-592 LMNYVMA
+592 LINYVMA
-599 PNCYDTYGDWAVCT
+599 LNCYDTYGDWAVCI
-613 PPVGFMWGGSWVF
+613 PPVGFSWGGSWLF
-626 ASANTDQ
+626 ANQNTDQ

-654 YLWANGWIYDNGTSD
+654 YLWANGWLYDNGTSD
-669 TVASGTVMNA
+669 TVASGTVMNS
-679 IYVESDFLG
+679 ISIESDFLD
-688 GQDMMGVYD
+688 GQNMMDVYD
-697 ECNKIATGDCLSAY
+697 ECNKLATGDYLSEY
-711 DSTINSCF
+711 DSVINSEF
-719 TSAVDSY
+719 TTAVDSY
-726 INPDYYIN
+726 ANPYYYID

-745 FENDVY
+745 FEENVEY
-751 TYTGF
+751 YVGF

>member
-1 MIKRILI
+1 
-8 FTPSPA
+8 
-14 LVTLISNKEVRVM
+14 M

-41 CIMALSFASCGLF
+41 GIMALSFASCGLF

-59 AVTESAENFAAALV
+59 AVTEAAENFAAALV

-81 KLTDEKKKSSTLEE
+81 KLTDEKKKSDTLAE
-95 LDAFL
+95 LDSFL
-100 DKNSYSKDQYD
+100 DKNSYSKDQYE
-111 FVEAVMDTV
+111 FVESVMDTV

-151 KKGDFDDIDEVI
+151 KKGDFDDIDDVI

-225 YYYTYPGSYYVALDV
+225 YCYTYSGSYYIDLDV
-240 EFYVADV
+240 EFYGVDV
-247 SEYDGRMTADVYYE
+247 SEYDGRMTADVYCD
-261 GDLIASDITASVYS
+261 GLLVASDLYVNVYS
-275 SWMWVEY
+275 SWFWVEY
-282 DEPDYSNLDDGD
+282 TNYDYLDIEAGEYD
-294 YEIVLKCDGDEWIS
+294 IVLKCDGDEWL
-308 KTMTVTN
+308 TATEVVTN
-315 YNDGGSSPSSGY
+315 YDSTGYDSGSGT
-327 YDSSFESIVY
+327 YDSSFEGIVY

-351 SEVPSMIDYYMNLNP
+351 NEVPEMVNYYMNLNP

-381 SNGYTDLLDNGLEYG
+381 SNGYTDLLDNGLENG

-410 VMEYSQGNM
+410 VMKYSQGSM

-424 SYEDLGIDIDS
+424 SYEDLGIDVDS

-446 VDIGTNPNGE
+446 VDVGTNPNGA

-488 SAIFGGGTGSWDAF
+488 AEIFGGGSGNWDAF
-502 WDAADVLKD
+502 WDAADTLKD
-511 NGVAVVSGTGDIW
+511 NGVSVVSSTNDIW

-536 DGSLDTS
+536 DGALNTS

-563 NTGSWTEEWY
+563 NSGSWTEQWY
-573 DDMNGTGERPVFAF
+573 ADMNGTGDKPVFAF

-592 LMNYVMA
+592 LINYVMA
-599 PNCYDTYGDWAVCT
+599 LNCYDTYGDWAVCI
-613 PPVGFMWGGSWVF
+613 PPVGFSWGGSWLF
-626 ASANTDQ
+626 ANQNTDQ

-654 YLWANGWIYDNGTSD
+654 YLWANGWLYDNGTSD
-669 TVASGTVMNA
+669 TVASGTVMNS
-679 IYVESDFLG
+679 ISIESDFLD
-688 GQDMMGVYD
+688 GQNMMDVYD
-697 ECNKIATGDCLSAY
+697 ECNKLATGDYLSEY
-711 DSTINSCF
+711 DSVINSEF
-719 TSAVDSY
+719 TTAVDSY
-726 INPDYYIN
+726 ANPYYYID

-745 FENDVY
+745 FEENVEY
-751 TYTGF
+751 YVGF

>member
-1 MIKRILI
+1 
-8 FTPSPA
+8 
-14 LVTLISNKEVRVM
+14 M
-27 KVTMLKRLTSAGLA
+27 KVTLLKRITSAGLA
-41 CIMALSFASCGLF
+41 GIMALSFASCGLF

-59 AVTESAENFAAALV
+59 AVTEAAENFAAALV

-81 KLTDEKKKSSTLEE
+81 KLTDEKKKSDTLAE
-95 LDAFL
+95 LDSFL

-151 KKGDFDDIDEVI
+151 KKGDFDDIDDVI

-216 FDMVEDVDY
+216 FDMVEGVDY
-225 YYYTYPGSYYVALDV
+225 YCYTYSGSYYIDLDV
-240 EFYVADV
+240 EFYGVDV
-247 SEYDGRMTADVYYE
+247 SEYDGRMTADVYCD
-261 GDLIASDITASVYS
+261 GLLVASDLYVNVYS
-275 SWMWVEY
+275 SWFWTEYTNYDYLDIEAGEY
-282 DEPDYSNLDDGD
+282 D
-294 YEIVLKCDGDEWIS
+294 IVLKCDGDEWL
-308 KTMTVTN
+308 TATEVVTN
-315 YNDGGSSPSSGY
+315 YDSTGYDSGSGT

-351 SEVPSMIDYYMNLNP
+351 NEVPEMVNYYMNLNP

-381 SNGYTDLLDNGLEYG
+381 SNGYTDLLDNGLENG

-410 VMEYSQGNM
+410 VMKYSQGSM

-424 SYEDLGIDIDS
+424 SYEDLGIDVDS

-446 VDIGTNPNGE
+446 VDVGTNPNGA

-465 GGAMIYRRSIAQ
+465 GGAMIYRRSIAI

-488 SAIFGGGTGSWDAF
+488 AEIFGGGSGNWDAF
-502 WDAADVLKD
+502 WDAADTLKD
-511 NGVAVVSGTGDIW
+511 NGVSVVSSTNDIW

-536 DGSLDTS
+536 DGALNTS

-563 NTGSWTEEWY
+563 NSGSWTEQWY
-573 DDMNGTGERPVFAF
+573 ADMNGTGDKPVFAF

-592 LMNYVMA
+592 LINYVMA
-599 PNCYDTYGDWAVCT
+599 LNCYDTYGDWAVCI
-613 PPVGFMWGGSWVF
+613 PPVGFSWGGSWLF
-626 ASANTDQ
+626 ANQNTDQ

-654 YLWANGWIYDNGTSD
+654 YLWANGWLYDNGTSD
-669 TVASGTVMNA
+669 TVASGTVMNS
-679 IYVESDFLG
+679 ISIESDFLD
-688 GQDMMGVYD
+688 GQNMMDVYD
-697 ECNKIATGDCLSAY
+697 ECNKLATGDYLSEY
-711 DSTINSCF
+711 DSVINSEF
-719 TSAVDSY
+719 TTAVDSY
-726 INPDYYIN
+726 ANPYYYID

-745 FENDVY
+745 FEENVEYYID
-751 TYTGF
+751 F

>member
-1 MIKRILI
+1 
-8 FTPSPA
+8 
-14 LVTLISNKEVRVM
+14 M
-27 KVTMLKRLTSAGLA
+27 KVTKLKRLTSAGLA

-59 AVTESAENFAAALV
+59 AVTEAAESFAAALV

-240 EFYVADV
+240 EFYVEDV

-282 DEPDYSNLDDGD
+282 DEPDYYNLDDGD

-315 YNDGGSSPSSGY
+315 DAGGGSSPSSGY

-351 SEVPSMIDYYMNLNP
+351 NEVPEMVNYYMNLNP
-366 DFASEYTVKCCVLST
+366 GFASEYTVKCCVLST

-511 NGVAVVSGTGDIW
+511 NGVAVVSGTGDLW

-745 FENDVY
+745 FEDDVY

>member
-1 MIKRILI
+1 
-8 FTPSPA
+8 
-14 LVTLISNKEVRVM
+14 M

-41 CIMALSFASCGLF
+41 GIMALSFASCGLF

-59 AVTESAENFAAALV
+59 AVTEAAENFAAALV

-81 KLTDEKKKSSTLEE
+81 KLTDEKKKSDTLAE
-95 LDAFL
+95 LDSFL
-100 DKNSYSKDQYD
+100 DKNSYSKDQYE
-111 FVEAVMDTV
+111 FVESVMDTV

-151 KKGDFDDIDEVI
+151 KKGDFDDIDDVI

-225 YYYTYPGSYYVALDV
+225 YCYTYSGSYYIDLDV
-240 EFYVADV
+240 EFYGVDV
-247 SEYDGRMTADVYYE
+247 SEYDGRMTADVYCD
-261 GDLIASDITASVYS
+261 GLLVASDLYVNVYS
-275 SWMWVEY
+275 SWFWVEY
-282 DEPDYSNLDDGD
+282 TNYDYLDIEAGEYD
-294 YEIVLKCDGDEWIS
+294 IVLKCDGDEWL
-308 KTMTVTN
+308 TATEVVTN
-315 YNDGGSSPSSGY
+315 YDSTGYDSGSGT

-351 SEVPSMIDYYMNLNP
+351 NEVPEMVNYYMNLNP

-381 SNGYTDLLDNGLEYG
+381 SNGYTDLLDNGLENG

-410 VMEYSQGNM
+410 VMKYSQGSM

-424 SYEDLGIDIDS
+424 SYEDLGIDVDS

-446 VDIGTNPNGE
+446 VDVGTNPNGE

-488 SAIFGGGTGSWDAF
+488 AEIFGGGSGNWDAF
-502 WDAADVLKD
+502 WDAADTLKD
-511 NGVAVVSGTGDIW
+511 NGVSVVSSTNDIW

-536 DGSLDTS
+536 DGALNTS

-563 NTGSWTEEWY
+563 NSGSWTEQWY
-573 DDMNGTGERPVFAF
+573 ADMNGTGDKPVFAF

-592 LMNYVMA
+592 LINYVMA
-599 PNCYDTYGDWAVCT
+599 LNCYDTYGDWAVCI
-613 PPVGFMWGGSWVF
+613 PPVGFSWGGSWLF
-626 ASANTDQ
+626 ANQNTDQ

-654 YLWANGWIYDNGTSD
+654 YLWANGWLYDNGTSD
-669 TVASGTVMNA
+669 TVASGTVMNS
-679 IYVESDFLG
+679 ISIESDFLD
-688 GQDMMGVYD
+688 GQNMMDVYD
-697 ECNKIATGDCLSAY
+697 ECNKLATGDYLSEY
-711 DSTINSCF
+711 DSVINSEF
-719 TSAVDSY
+719 TTAVDSY
-726 INPDYYIN
+726 ANPYYYID

-745 FENDVY
+745 FEENVEY
-751 TYTGF
+751 YVGF

>member
-1 MIKRILI
+1 
-8 FTPSPA
+8 
-14 LVTLISNKEVRVM
+14 M

-41 CIMALSFASCGLF
+41 GIMALSFASCGLF

-59 AVTESAENFAAALV
+59 AVTEAAENFAAALV

-81 KLTDEKKKSSTLEE
+81 KLTDEKKKSDTLAE
-95 LDAFL
+95 LDSFL
-100 DKNSYSKDQYD
+100 DKNSYSKDQYE
-111 FVEAVMDTV
+111 FVESVMDTV

-151 KKGDFDDIDEVI
+151 KKGDFDDIDDVI

-225 YYYTYPGSYYVALDV
+225 YCYTYSGSYYIDLDV
-240 EFYVADV
+240 EFYGVDV
-247 SEYDGRMTADVYYE
+247 SEYDGRMTADVYCD
-261 GDLIASDITASVYS
+261 GLLVASDLYVNVYS
-275 SWMWVEY
+275 SWFWVEY
-282 DEPDYSNLDDGD
+282 TNYDYLDIEAGEYD
-294 YEIVLKCDGDEWIS
+294 IVLKCDGDEWL
-308 KTMTVTN
+308 TATEVVTN
-315 YNDGGSSPSSGY
+315 YDSTGYDSGSGT

-351 SEVPSMIDYYMNLNP
+351 NEVPEMVNYYMNLNP

-381 SNGYTDLLDNGLEYG
+381 SNGYTDLLDNGLENG

-410 VMEYSQGNM
+410 VMKYSQGSM

-424 SYEDLGIDIDS
+424 SYEDLGIDVDS

-446 VDIGTNPNGE
+446 VDVGTNPNGA

-465 GGAMIYRRSIAQ
+465 GGAMIYRRSIAI

-488 SAIFGGGTGSWDAF
+488 AEIFGGGSGNWDAF
-502 WDAADVLKD
+502 WDAADTLKD
-511 NGVAVVSGTGDIW
+511 NGVSVVSSTNDIW

-536 DGSLDTS
+536 DGALNTS

-563 NTGSWTEEWY
+563 NSSSWTEQWY
-573 DDMNGTGERPVFAF
+573 ADMNGTGDKPVFAF

-592 LMNYVMA
+592 LINYVMA
-599 PNCYDTYGDWAVCT
+599 LNCYDTYGDWAVCI
-613 PPVGFMWGGSWVF
+613 PPVGFSWGGSWLF
-626 ASANTDQ
+626 ANQNTDQ

-654 YLWANGWIYDNGTSD
+654 YLWANGWLYDNGTSD
-669 TVASGTVMNA
+669 TVASGTVMNS
-679 IYVESDFLG
+679 ISIESDFLD
-688 GQDMMGVYD
+688 GQNMMDVYD
-697 ECNKIATGDCLSAY
+697 ECNKLATGDYLSEY
-711 DSTINSCF
+711 DSVINSEF
-719 TSAVDSY
+719 TTAVDSY
-726 INPDYYIN
+726 ANPYYYID

-745 FENDVY
+745 FEENVEY
-751 TYTGF
+751 YVGF

>member
-1 MIKRILI
+1 
-8 FTPSPA
+8 
-14 LVTLISNKEVRVM
+14 M

-41 CIMALSFASCGLF
+41 GIMALSFASCGFF

-59 AVTESAENFAAALV
+59 AVTEAAENFAAALV

-81 KLTDEKKKSSTLEE
+81 KLTDEKKKSDTLAE
-95 LDAFL
+95 LDSFL

-151 KKGDFDDIDEVI
+151 KKGDFDDIDDVI

-225 YYYTYPGSYYVALDV
+225 YCYTYSGSYYIDLDV
-240 EFYVADV
+240 EFYGVDV
-247 SEYDGRMTADVYYE
+247 SEYDGRMTADVYCD
-261 GDLIASDITASVYS
+261 GLLVASDLYVNVYS
-275 SWMWVEY
+275 SWFWVEY
-282 DEPDYSNLDDGD
+282 TNYDYLDIEAGEYD
-294 YEIVLKCDGDEWIS
+294 IVLKCDGDEWL
-308 KTMTVTN
+308 TATEVVTN
-315 YNDGGSSPSSGY
+315 YDSTGYDSGSGT

-351 SEVPSMIDYYMNLNP
+351 NEVPEMVNYYMNLNP

-381 SNGYTDLLDNGLEYG
+381 SNGYTDLLDNGLENG

-410 VMEYSQGNM
+410 VMKYSQGSM

-424 SYEDLGIDIDS
+424 SYEDLGIDVDS

-446 VDIGTNPNGE
+446 VDVGTNPNGA

-465 GGAMIYRRSIAQ
+465 GGAMIYRRSIAI

-488 SAIFGGGTGSWDAF
+488 AEIFGGGSGNWDAF
-502 WDAADVLKD
+502 WDAADTLKD
-511 NGVAVVSGTGDIW
+511 NGVSVVSSTNDIW

-536 DGSLDTS
+536 DGALNTS

-563 NTGSWTEEWY
+563 NSGSWTEQWY
-573 DDMNGTGERPVFAF
+573 ADMNGTGDKPVFAF

-592 LMNYVMA
+592 LINYVMA
-599 PNCYDTYGDWAVCT
+599 LNCYDTYGDWAVCI
-613 PPVGFMWGGSWVF
+613 PPVGFSWGGSWLF
-626 ASANTDQ
+626 ANQNTDQ

-654 YLWANGWIYDNGTSD
+654 YLWANGWLYDNGTSD
-669 TVASGTVMNA
+669 TVASGTVMNS
-679 IYVESDFLG
+679 ISIESDFLD
-688 GQDMMGVYD
+688 GQNMMDVYD
-697 ECNKIATGDCLSAY
+697 ECNKLATGDYLSEY
-711 DSTINSCF
+711 DSVINSEF
-719 TSAVDSY
+719 TTAVDSY
-726 INPDYYIN
+726 ANPYYYID

-745 FENDVY
+745 FEENVEYYID
-751 TYTGF
+751 F